1 METIYFVFD
10 DQTTNKNGWHDLY
23 KNRLNQ
29 NMNGQK
35 QIKM

>member
-1 METIYFVFD
+1 METVYLVFD
-10 DQTTNKNGWHDLY
+10 DQTNRNGWHDLY

-35 QIKM
+35 QIEM